1 MPVLSS
7 PPLEP
12 PYLTAEEIEAFAP
25 YPLPPA
31 PAGQRGRLRKRLAEA
46 GCYEPGQIG
55 GRRWPIGCVSLEV
68 TQRCNLDCS
77 LCYLSEHSEAV
88 RDIPLEELFRRI
100 DVIQAHYGEH
110 TDIQVSGGEPTLRR
124 REDLIRIVRRI
135 SEKGMRASLFT
146 NGIRATRELLSA
158 LSEAPYGRRFAG
170 LFPAPG
176 RHRPGHPARARGV
189 HHPRY
194 GGAPDPGG
202 GRSPPAVRHAPGRAP
217 ALQPLWHGLRDQRC
231 SLRFL

>member
-1 MPVLSS
+1 VNAVSS
-7 PPLEP
+7 PPPLEP

-25 YPLPPA
+25 YPLPPSL
-31 PAGQRGRLRKRLAEA
+31 AGRGARLKDRLEEA
-46 GCYEPGQIG
+46 GCFGPGQIG

-100 DVIQAHYGEH
+100 DMIEAHFGEH

-146 NGIRATRELLSA
+146 NGSA
-158 LSEAPYGRRFAG
+158 R
-170 LFPAPG
+170 PA
-176 RHRPGHPARARGV
+176 
-189 HHPRY
+189 
-194 GGAPDPGG
+194 
-202 GRSPPAVRHAPGRAP
+202 S
-217 ALQPLWHGLRDQRC
+217 
-231 SLRFL
+231 S